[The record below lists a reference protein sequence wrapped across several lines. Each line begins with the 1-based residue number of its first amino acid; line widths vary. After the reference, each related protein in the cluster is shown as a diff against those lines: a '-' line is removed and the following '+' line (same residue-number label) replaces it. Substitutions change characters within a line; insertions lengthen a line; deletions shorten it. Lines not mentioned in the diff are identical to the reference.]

1 MFVLG
6 IALLSSTLTAA
17 PTPLVA
23 LSRRGGVSAPKALA
37 LATQVSQALVGVPLT
52 KPLADF
58 TSCKSKKV
66 CLLTSARN
74 AGATVLVT
82 VEVSSVL
89 DDGSLRVEAWSI
101 DDDGARVGEVL
112 VEGPLSLLVTK
123 ATPALSGT
131 FSEALRATLG
141 LTPPPPPRSEPR
153 PSSPPVVTVTPA
165 PVVKEPPTQPVA
177 SVTAPAPESTFFTTG
192 RLVGVGIAAAGA
204 AALLV
209 ASVLGGLAL
218 DASTK
223 SQARCAPAMPCSDV
237 SAFTEYLRAAR
248 AQNAAVALTVSG
260 AAALA
265 LGAIVFLVNPG
276 ETPAVTFLPT
286 PGGAVAG
293 FATSW

>member
-1 MFVLG
+1 MFMLG

-37 LATQVSQALVGVPLT
+37 LAQQVSDALVGVPLT
-52 KPLADF
+52 RPLEDL

-66 CLLTSARN
+66 CLLTSARK

-82 VEVSSVL
+82 IEVSSVL

-112 VEGPLSLLVTK
+112 VEGPLTLLVTK
-123 ATPALSGT
+123 ATPSLAGT
-131 FSEALRATLG
+131 FSDSVRATLG
-141 LTPPPPPRSEPR
+141 LIPPPPPRVEPKVTA
-153 PSSPPVVTVTPA
+153 PPVVTPPAPPVVTLPA
-165 PVVKEPPTQPVA
+165 PVPEPVSSP
-177 SVTAPAPESTFFTTG
+177 FFTTG
-192 RLVGVGIAAAGA
+192 RLVGVGIAGAGA

-218 DASTK
+218 DASSK
-223 SQARCAPAMPCSDV
+223 SKALCAPATPCSDL

-248 AQNAAVALTVSG
+248 SQNAAVALTVSG

-265 LGAIVFLVNPG
+265 VGAIVFFVNPG
-276 ETPAVTFLPT
+276 ASPVTVAPA
-286 PGGAVAG
+286 PGGAAAS
-293 FATSW
+293 FAW

>member
-23 LSRRGGVSAPKALA
+23 LSRRGGVSAPKAMA
-37 LATQVSQALVGVPLT
+37 VVQQVSDALVGVPLT
-52 KPLADF
+52 KPLEDF

-66 CLLTSARN
+66 CLLTSARK

-101 DDDGARVGEVL
+101 DDDGAQVGEVL
-112 VEGPLSLLVTK
+112 VEGPLAMLVTK
-123 ATPALSGT
+123 ATPSLAGT
-131 FSEALRATLG
+131 FSDALRATLG
-141 LTPPPPPRSEPR
+141 LEPPPPPVAEPR
-153 PSSPPVVTVTPA
+153 VTPPPVVTLTPT
-165 PVVKEPPTQPVA
+165 PLEPPPAV
-177 SVTAPAPESTFFTTG
+177 SSSAPSFFTTG
-192 RLVGVGIAAAGA
+192 RLVGVAVAGTGA

-209 ASVLGGLAL
+209 SSVLGGLAL
-218 DASTK
+218 DASSK
-223 SQARCAPAMPCSDV
+223 SKARCAPAMPCSDL

-248 AQNAAVALTVSG
+248 SQNAAVALSVSG

-265 LGAIVFLVNPG
+265 LGAIIFFVNPG
-276 ETPAVTFLPT
+276 TTPVTLTPA
-286 PGGAVAG
+286 PGGAAAN
-293 FATSW
+293 FAW